1 MNRIVG
7 IETEYGCLSLLPP
20 GSTSAVERVRDWI
33 FSHRQLG
40 LIDVHHRDW
49 DEPSGNGGFLFNG
62 GRLYIDMG
70 HLEYCTPECLSLLD
84 LLRYDRAGD
93 ALIARALRELHLDRE
108 VSFIRNNIDHYTG
121 ATFGCHENY
130 LVRRTAPLHEANVL
144 SLLAFLTVRLL
155 YVGAGRVG
163 STVAPELR
171 GQMMRA
177 GADDLFQISQ
187 RADYINNDLYEWVQF
202 NRAII
207 NTRDEPLG
215 DPRKYRRLHLLH
227 GDTSVLPTTLLLK
240 LGTTALVLD
249 LIEIDKL
256 PKIALADA
264 VTTFRELSRQTSG
277 PWQVALADGSATD
290 AVELLQS
297 YCDAARQEFH
307 GRDDETDAL
316 LKIWADTLAALRTE
330 PLALVG
336 KVDWITKKWLF
347 EQFKEQEG
355 LAWSDPWL
363 KSQDLE
369 FHKVDPAEN
378 IGLALEQTPA
388 PWRLADA
395 AVADA
400 MFQPP
405 ANTRAH
411 ARSGLMQWLE
421 QHDTRYHVDWE
432 ILGVEGGE
440 PLTLLNPFDPEPPEA
455 KAWQAGITE
464 VLKRQAGRASSGGEK
479 V

>member
-277 PWQVALADGSATD
+277 PWRVALADGSATD

-297 YCDAARQEFH
+297 YCDAARREFH

-347 EQFKEQEG
+347 DQFKEQEG

-369 FHKVDPAEN
+369 FHKVDPVEN

-388 PWRLADA
+388 PWRLTDD